1 MAKHCELVGYDEH
14 SISLSVP
21 ESQKHL
27 LSPNYQEKLGSAITQ
42 YFDKKIKLQFS
53 IGGTGN
59 TPAKQ
64 ISQEKAQAQANAE
77 NAIEEDGFVQALI
90 NDFGATIIPNSIK
103 HI

>member
-1 MAKHCELVGYDEH
+1 M
-14 SISLSVP
+14 P

-27 LSPNYQEKLGSAITQ
+27 VSANYQEKLTTAITQ
-42 YFDKKIKLQFS
+42 HFDRKIKLQFS

-77 NAIEEDGFVQALI
+77 SAIEEDSFVQALI
-90 NDFGATIIPNSIK
+90 DDFGATIIPNSIK
-103 HI
+103 PI